1 MCCFCRQKVIA
12 ELLIAD
18 ATRRGFVDGRCLRLP
33 TIIVRP
39 GRCVIRSSLPE
50 HLILQLSPWLK
61 VQSLIY
67 TLIKGKVFIVGI
79 ASNYHKVL
87 YACSLY
93 LWWTWCDQQYDVLH
107 LIIFGKCVKNLL
119 SKSCWSTVFLL
130 NCTCRFNLLVSQW
143 SQTSISLSISFYISV
158 ASWRIY
164 IDRKNN
170 PVDKY
175 FGRPNTAASS
185 FCSSI
190 IREPLKG
197 ETAVCPVSPD
207 LPLFVQ
213 VHVLLLLLLLYF
225 QFDN

>member
-1 MCCFCRQKVIA
+1 MLGL
-12 ELLIAD
+12 LLIITRCYIHSKSVIL
-18 ATRRGFVDGRCLRLP
+18 ATTSSMLP
-33 TIIVRP
+33 V
-39 GRCVIRSSLPE
+39 
-50 HLILQLSPWLK
+50 H
-61 VQSLIY
+61 VQISQ
-67 TLIKGKVFIVGI
+67 
-79 ASNYHKVL
+79 
-87 YACSLY
+87 ACSLY
-93 LWWTWCDQQYDVLH
+93 LWWIWCDQQYDVLH
-107 LIIFGKCVKNLL
+107 LIVFGECVKNLL
-119 SKSCWSTVFLL
+119 WKSCWSAVCLL
-130 NCTCRFNLLVSQW
+130 NCSCRFNLLVSQW

-164 IDRKNN
+164 IDRMID
-170 PVDKY
+170 PADKY

-213 VHVLLLLLLLYF
+213 VHVLLLLLSYF